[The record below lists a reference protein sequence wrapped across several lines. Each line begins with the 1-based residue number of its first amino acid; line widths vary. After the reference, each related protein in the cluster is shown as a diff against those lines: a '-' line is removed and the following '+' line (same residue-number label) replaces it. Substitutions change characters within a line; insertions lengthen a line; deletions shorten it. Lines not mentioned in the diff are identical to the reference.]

1 MRMAKRL
8 ISRYSSLIETVLL
21 VRKKG
26 GGLVDILVT
35 MPQKLILEFIRR
47 R

>member
-21 VRKKG
+21 VKKR
-26 GGLVDILVT
+26 GGLVDIPVT